1 MKNRIKTYS
10 RVLLLPLLILAGCD
24 SLLDVEPKQS
34 VSGDQALQGAEN
46 VESVLIGAYD
56 SFSDDDLMG
65 GNTAVIA
72 ELFAHDENTPEINF
86 SGTFQTL
93 RQIFNKSVQNTNGQV
108 QSTYNRGYITI
119 NLANIVLANLDQI
132 EDQATKDRIQGE
144 ALFIRGTTFFEL
156 VKLFALPYSAG
167 STDTNP
173 GIQLV
178 TEPEEDYANIRMID
192 RSSVEATYDQIISDL
207 TTARDLLPLSNGSFA
222 TTYAAS
228 AMLSRVYLQQADYQ
242 NAATEAN
249 RVIQSFEY
257 SLVTDYEDVFNNSN
271 NNTTEDIFAIQVSDQ
286 DGANDLNLYFASE
299 ENSGR
304 GDINILDAHTNL
316 YEAGDDRLD
325 LFYFDVSGD
334 NSTPRRTG
342 KWMNQY
348 GNINHY
354 PIS

>member
-1 MKNRIKTYS
+1 MKFRLKMRLDMKNKIKTYS

-144 ALFIRGTTFFEL
+144 ALFIRGTTFVEL
-156 VKLFALPYSAG
+156 VKLFSLRYSAL
-167 STDTNP
+167 STHSNP
-173 GIQLV
+173 
-178 TEPEEDYANIRMID
+178 
-192 RSSVEATYDQIISDL
+192 
-207 TTARDLLPLSNGSFA
+207 
-222 TTYAAS
+222 
-228 AMLSRVYLQQADYQ
+228 
-242 NAATEAN
+242 
-249 RVIQSFEY
+249 
-257 SLVTDYEDVFNNSN
+257 
-271 NNTTEDIFAIQVSDQ
+271 
-286 DGANDLNLYFASE
+286 
-299 ENSGR
+299 
-304 GDINILDAHTNL
+304 
-316 YEAGDDRLD
+316 
-325 LFYFDVSGD
+325 
-334 NSTPRRTG
+334 
-342 KWMNQY
+342 
-348 GNINHY
+348 
-354 PIS
+354 